1 MLKWWGKSD
10 RWMIALVLGVGL
22 LGGLLKLATGI

>member
-10 RWMIALVLGVGL
+10 RWMIALVLGAGL
-22 LGGLLKLATGI
+22 LMGIIKILSEN